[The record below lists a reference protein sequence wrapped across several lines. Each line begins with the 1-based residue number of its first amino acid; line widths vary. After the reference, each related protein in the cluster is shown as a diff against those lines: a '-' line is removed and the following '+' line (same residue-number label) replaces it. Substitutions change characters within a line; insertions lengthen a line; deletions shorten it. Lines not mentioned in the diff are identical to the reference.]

1 MHNFMLAATPIDFA
15 FDEDDH
21 WLSTAPPLLY
31 RSTSVGSS
39 WGVTSIGRGFD
50 WSAKDDNEVEVISQ
64 PQCPL
69 EKKPPQ
75 DVPKLE
81 DSKSAMPTRPP
92 LLVSPVS
99 VRLLSETQ
107 TPSPNCEPLMSSP
120 SASTPNLTDSPI
132 SDSPSRS
139 LSRLSLHSTTP
150 LEPNVS
156 EAHRPPLSR
165 SPTLS
170 RARRRS
176 SQQRVSLIA
185 GRVMIA
191 PIEPPSPPPAMPK
204 ILHRSGSTGSILSS
218 VASTCPPTPARE
230 ASSLPD
236 GKAISDFF
244 IEGEI
249 GRGAYGLVK
258 RAREYKTDGSLGPP
272 LVLKQII
279 KSRILADCWK
289 RHPRFGTIP
298 IEIFVMSVISST
310 SYTLPTVRPWDPSRR
325 RPPART
331 DGDPTRFQ
339 PDCIHMDDDE
349 RWQEGK
355 EIKGHP
361 NICPLVD
368 FFEDNHYYYL
378 VLPSSTPEK
387 TSNEPPP
394 TDLFDL
400 VETYPEGLS
409 PFDIRSYLG
418 QLADA
423 LCFLHSHG
431 IVHRDVKDENVVL
444 GPNGKCVLI
453 DFGSSGLVK
462 KNGWDTFSGTLDYA
476 GPEILRG
483 ERYHGKEQDVWAFGV
498 VAYVLLVGECPF
510 VTAAEAQEGLTS
522 PFANASIALD
532 ERCGDDKEK
541 DGEEEDG
548 GGAAGDAAALVR
560 ACLQVEVSARPT
572 FESILQCR
580 FLNGGKGWGMELP
593 CGNYQHLSPQPSAF
607 PARVT

>member
-1 MHNFMLAATPIDFA
+1 MLAATPIDFT

-21 WLSTAPPLLY
+21 WLSTAPPLLC

-50 WSAKDDNEVEVISQ
+50 WSTKDEEEVEVTSQ
-64 PQCPL
+64 SKCAL
-69 EKKPPQ
+69 EKKLPQ
-75 DVPKLE
+75 DLPKLE
-81 DSKSAMPTRPP
+81 DSKSAMTTRPS
-92 LLVSPVS
+92 LLMSPVS
-99 VRLLSETQ
+99 VRLLSENQAT
-107 TPSPNCEPLMSSP
+107 SCAREPLMLSP
-120 SASTPNLTDSPI
+120 STSAPNLTDSPI
-132 SDSPSRS
+132 SVSPSHS
-139 LSRLSLHSTTP
+139 LSRLSLHSTTS
-150 LEPNVS
+150 LLS
-156 EAHRPPLSR
+156 ETHHPPLSR
-165 SPTLS
+165 SPTMS
-170 RARRRS
+170 RPRRRS

-191 PIEPPSPPPAMPK
+191 PIEPPSPPPTMPK

-218 VASTCPPTPARE
+218 VASTCPPTPARK

-236 GKAISDFF
+236 SKTISDFF

-310 SYTLPTVRPWDPSRR
+310 SYTLPAVRPWDPSRR
-325 RPPART
+325 RSPART
-331 DGDPTRFQ
+331 DGDATRFQ
-339 PDCIHMDDDE
+339 PDCIHMDSDE
-349 RWQEGK
+349 RWEEGK
-355 EIKGHP
+355 EIEGHP
-361 NICPLVD
+361 NICPLID

-387 TSNEPPP
+387 TSDEPPP

-400 VETYPEGLS
+400 VEACPQGLL

-510 VTAAEAQEGLTS
+510 VTAADAQEGLAS

-548 GGAAGDAAALVR
+548 GGAVGDAAALVR

-572 FESILQCR
+572 FENILQCR

-593 CGNYQHLSPQPSAF
+593 FGNYQHLSPQPSAF

>member
-21 WLSTAPPLLY
+21 WLSTSPPLLY

-50 WSAKDDNEVEVISQ
+50 WSTKDDNEVEVISQ

-69 EKKPPQ
+69 EKKSPQ
-75 DVPKLE
+75 DLSKLE

-99 VRLLSETQ
+99 VHLLSDQ

-204 ILHRSGSTGSILSS
+204 ILHRSGSTGSMLSS
-218 VASTCPPTPARE
+218 VASTCPPTFARE
-230 ASSLPD
+230 VSSLPD

-310 SYTLPTVRPWDPSRR
+310 SYTLPAVRPWDPSR

-339 PDCIHMDDDE
+339 PDCIHMDDNE

-378 VLPSSTPEK
+378 ILPSSTPEK

-400 VETYPEGLS
+400 VETYPQGLS

-572 FESILQCR
+572 FENILQCR